1 MTFDELLAQA
11 NKTQK
16 KFLPKDKAEP
26 ISERTLRYW
35 IAKGVLEK
43 RTTRGPNTSYPEAF
57 VWRIVLTRQHQLS
70 YSMTLDEIAEVQAST
85 ADVDVK
91 GAVEALVR
99 LRATG
104 SVQKTIKTKTS
115 KSVTKTSTKKPSV
128 ATPPLRPDLRENM
141 GFLQRG
147 LSDIDEKLE
156 RQSKYQALQQEQLMT
171 QMFDR
176 VESFASHIDGYA
188 DQMLHSNE
196 MLISSVRDLAQ
207 LIERLR
213 DDVESL
219 DHRLARIEGDK

>member
-70 YSMTLDEIAEVQAST
+70 YSMSLDEIAEVQAST
-85 ADVDVK
+85 ADEDVK
-91 GAVEALVR
+91 SAVEAVIR
-99 LRATG
+99 LQATG
-104 SVQKTIKTKTS
+104 SVQKTIKPKIPKSVIKTS
-115 KSVTKTSTKKPSV
+115 AKKLSV
-128 ATPPLRPDLRENM
+128 ATPPGRPNLQDQMVL
-141 GFLQRG
+141 LQRS

-176 VESFASHIDGYA
+176 VESFASRDDRYA
-188 DQMLHSNE
+188 DQILLSNE
-196 MLISSVRDLAQ
+196 ILISSVRDLAQ
-207 LIERLR
+207 LIESLR
-213 DDVESL
+213 HDVDGL